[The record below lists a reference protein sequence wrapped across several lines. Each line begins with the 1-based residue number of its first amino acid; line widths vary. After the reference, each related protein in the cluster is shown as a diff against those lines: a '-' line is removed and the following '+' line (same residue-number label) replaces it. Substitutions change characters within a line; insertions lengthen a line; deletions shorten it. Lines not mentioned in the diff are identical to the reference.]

1 VIDVIETNCR
11 YFNLKPFCEPKLG
24 DYGLYSSIGGRSAG
38 DFQMAILWLLNM
50 SDGTN
55 SLLDIAE
62 RCNLPWEMLKEA
74 VRALDEAGLLK
85 PIE

>member
-1 VIDVIETNCR
+1 
-11 YFNLKPFCEPKLG
+11 
-24 DYGLYSSIGGRSAG
+24 
-38 DFQMAILWLLNM
+38 LLNM

-55 SLLDIAE
+55 SLLDIAA

-85 PIE
+85 AIEEPS